1 MVSNMFVEDK
11 QTYIVFQKTSYTPQH
26 SLHIIK
32 INIKILTTYSISNET
47 MKVTTV
53 SQPEENCNEKFETI
67 NSQEDIS
74 YTLYIVVET
83 C

>member
-1 MVSNMFVEDK
+1 MFVEDI

-26 SLHIIK
+26 SLRIIK
-32 INIKILTTYSISNET
+32 INIKILTTNSISNET
-47 MKVTTV
+47 VKVTTV
-53 SQPEENCNEKFETI
+53 SRPEENCNKKFETT
-67 NSQEDIS
+67 NSQEDTS